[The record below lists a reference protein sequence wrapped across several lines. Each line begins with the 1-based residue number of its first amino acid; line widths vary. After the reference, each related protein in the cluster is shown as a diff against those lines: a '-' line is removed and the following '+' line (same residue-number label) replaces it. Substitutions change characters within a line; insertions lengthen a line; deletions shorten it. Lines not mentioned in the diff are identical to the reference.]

1 MYRKL
6 NKSFDTRLWLME
18 HGVNDKFEKMTQK
31 FQMIIEHYKQN
42 QDRFGQNKNHRR
54 KQKIS
59 NRKLGQRKNWQN
71 RQNKGNG
78 LKEFDV
84 QCTWC
89 KRWRHT
95 VADCTL
101 FRDELRRRGFK
112 IKQGNGSGNNDG
124 NFRPGLG
131 KENRNKINN
140 SNNNS
145 QIQGKGRPNQLN
157 CVNDG
162 MNGKKLLMNQTNTNE
177 LKTTGYGIEYE
188 PELNN

>member
-18 HGVNDKFEKMTQK
+18 HGVNDKLEKMTQQ
-31 FQMIIEHYKQN
+31 FQMMIEHYKQN
-42 QDRFGQNKNHRR
+42 QNRFGQNKNHGR
-54 KQKIS
+54 KIQKS
-59 NRKLGQRKNWQN
+59 NKKLGQGKNWQN

-78 LKEFDV
+78 LKELDV
-84 QCTWC
+84 QCTYC

-101 FRDELRRRGFK
+101 FRDELGRRGFK
-112 IKQGNGSGNNDG
+112 IMQGNGSGNNYG
-124 NFRPGLG
+124 NFKPGQG
-131 KENRNKINN
+131 KGNRDKINN

-145 QIQGKGRPNQLN
+145 QIQGNGRPNQLN

-162 MNGKKLLMNQTNTNE
+162 MNGKNLLMNQTNTNE
-177 LKTTGYGIEYE
+177 LQTPGYGVEYE